1 MIKPHDQ
8 LTIIR
13 NRHRARELRLFRELV
28 ETYFE
33 RSERDVND
41 LPMDWEGAQ
50 AARSRINQM
59 LQRVMQ
65 IVRAAGVGGSAATA
79 ANTDPGVAV
88 GRVEVLQR
96 IFIARSGDGLDQEI
110 LDVLD
115 MALGVYEGGKYIA
128 LGRTINPL
136 YYAATFLAFVARVPR
151 RILAALGLSRPR
163 ASRFRTVD
171 PSDPESVAALL
182 AQAEELIET
191 RIAALQDRQ
200 ALRHAE
206 YSRQLSE
213 LAERLDFAER
223 VLARQPPPKALNPSE
238 ASDISTPV

>member
-13 NRHRARELRLFRELV
+13 NRHRAGELRHFRELV

-41 LPMDWEGAQ
+41 MPMDWEGAQ
-50 AARSRINQM
+50 AARSKINQM

-65 IVRAAGVGGSAATA
+65 IVRAAGVGGSVATA

-96 IFIARSGDGLDQEI
+96 IFIARTGDGLDQEI

-115 MALGVYEGGKYIA
+115 MALGVYEGGKFIA

-136 YYAATFLAFVARVPR
+136 YYAATFLAFVAKAPR
-151 RILAALGLSRPR
+151 QMLAALGLWRPR
-163 ASRFRTVD
+163 ASRSRVTD
-171 PSDPESVAALL
+171 PADPEYAAALL
-182 AQAEELIET
+182 AQAEELIEA
-191 RIAALQDRQ
+191 RLAALQDRQ
-200 ALRHAE
+200 AMRHAE

-213 LAERLDFAER
+213 LAERLDFVER
-223 VLARQPPPKALNPSE
+223 VLARHPPPKALNPPE
-238 ASDISTPV
+238 ASDVSTPV